1 MRVTRDYPLG
11 RDALM
16 QALLERGISTRRGI
30 MNSHQEPAYAGMG
43 PLILPHSESARDQA
57 ILLPLYDGMAP
68 DDQDYVIDCLRE
80 LSAAR

>member
-1 MRVTRDYPLG
+1 
-11 RDALM
+11 M

-30 MNSHQEPAYAGMG
+30 MNAHQEPAYAGMG
-43 PLILPHSESARDQA
+43 PLILPHSEAARDQV
-57 ILLPLYDGMAP
+57 ILLPLYDGMAQ